1 MLYTGTTNV
10 SGGALRITNASS
22 SMAVLTT
29 TKTNVSGGFLVLD
42 YSANT
47 GNETSLVTQLV
58 TDLHNAY
65 NGGSNSFQSGHGYQ
79 IYSTSASTTQ
89 GLGWVDN
96 TTTHQVTVMPAL
108 YGDCNLDGK
117 VNFSD
122 LSVLLAHYGSTS
134 GMGWSQGDFTYDG
147 TVNFNDLSKLLA
159 TYGSTGPLN
168 INNLPALALQSIEA
182 DSQAMQMLASD
193 GITIMARAPFR
204 SRQAWSC
211 WPRS

>member
-1 MLYTGTTNV
+1 MRYTGTTTV
-10 SGGALRITNASS
+10 SGGALKITSASS
-22 SMAVLTT
+22 SMAVLNT
-29 TKTNVSGGFLVLD
+29 TKTNLSNGYLVLD

-47 GNETSLVTQLV
+47 GNEISLVTQLV

-96 TTTHQVTVMPAL
+96 ATTHQVTVMPAL

-117 VNFSD
+117 VNFND